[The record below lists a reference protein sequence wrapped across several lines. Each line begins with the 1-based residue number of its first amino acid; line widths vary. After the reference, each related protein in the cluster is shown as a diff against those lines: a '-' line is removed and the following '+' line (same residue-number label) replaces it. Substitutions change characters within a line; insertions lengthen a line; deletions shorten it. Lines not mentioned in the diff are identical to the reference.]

1 MRLDASA
8 YKMCVATFPS
18 PLNRTARSRRA
29 GPRARRLPDQL
40 AWETLSRSARE
51 GGEQLLQFW
60 PECAE
65 IMLRVVDFQTRRVPI
80 MACKSAIEL
89 FELDNWVRC
98 GTFCAVESN
107 VLTWFSAKR
116 SLNPL
121 ARLVP

>member
-51 GGEQLLQFW
+51 GGEQLPKIGL
-60 PECAE
+60 AE
-65 IMLRVVDFQTRRVPI
+65 PKFSPI
-80 MACKSAIEL
+80 SEPWLSLKTVCSDLAFPASTLLVCK
-89 FELDNWVRC
+89 
-98 GTFCAVESN
+98 G
-107 VLTWFSAKR
+107 FSGVILIKHLKSR
-116 SLNPL
+116 TNNG
-121 ARLVP
+121 